1 MLLALVRWMRSSS
14 LRIHRKI
21 TFSLLSPAFRVFE
34 VFEVFA
40 VYVVFKEVE
49 VCAAVRGDVIL
60 KMAHNDSIAGEKICI
75 RFSYLRPQESDNIPQ
90 HSRTVHNNPQ
100 QFTTSQCNNQQ
111 QPTIFEAYN
120 FFTKKLF
127 TPLDLCVSSCWGAH
141 ATPFVCVLPKTKSKI
156 KSARWKGSVSD

>member
-1 MLLALVRWMRSSS
+1 MHRVSFSILIDFWLTTRRLACFWVIACLLAP
-14 LRIHRKI
+14 
-21 TFSLLSPAFRVFE
+21 SPAFRVFE

-75 RFSYLRPQESDNIPQ
+75 HFNYLRPQESDNIPQ

-100 QFTTSQCNNQQ
+100 QFTTSQCKSQQ

-120 FFTKKLF
+120 FL
-127 TPLDLCVSSCWGAH
+127 
-141 ATPFVCVLPKTKSKI
+141 
-156 KSARWKGSVSD
+156 